1 MGPLQVISNN
11 TIKASSEAD
20 CFVPAGL
27 SYDTNR
33 DLMVDLKQRQVEKR
47 LVEDEP
53 GHPITKSNSE
63 VDLPA
68 AVEGANDLLNL
79 QSEGLEA
86 PTEGVTVTTIKRAK
100 SLSEVERKEFFPR
113 PPIVSWIE
121 DTDEWDGKSMWK
133 ALKNNPEM
141 HSKLITSSS

>member
-68 AVEGANDLLNL
+68 AVEGANDL
-79 QSEGLEA
+79 
-86 PTEGVTVTTIKRAK
+86 
-100 SLSEVERKEFFPR
+100 
-113 PPIVSWIE
+113 
-121 DTDEWDGKSMWK
+121 
-133 ALKNNPEM
+133 
-141 HSKLITSSS
+141 